1 MAGAAAR
8 EGAAAQR
15 RRGACAPDLLRAQ
28 IGARLGLIRAL
39 TLGAQPHV
47 GTRKLGCQALRP
59 PLTRIELSL
68 GRRRAGDRSGVSV
81 LLLRAMDGPSLK
93 PHTAP
98 HKQCTFSHPATSC
111 KYP

>member
-1 MAGAAAR
+1 VGA
-8 EGAAAQR
+8 
-15 RRGACAPDLLRAQ
+15 PKTDLLRAQ

-81 LLLRAMDGPSLK
+81 LLLRAMAQASSPTPHRTSSAPSVAQRLAAST
-93 PHTAP
+93 HSTRV
-98 HKQCTFSHPATSC
+98 
-111 KYP
+111 YPQYL